1 MWGLRGSDVLAT
13 LAQRMLKSDDDK
25 QPGDAPTTRPTG
37 APSLEVS
44 GSTAAEPWYSSDAF
58 IVSCVLIGVF
68 LIVGAALKFWWMTK
82 ASKARGEFENS
93 DGSLGS
99 GFGGSNSGF
108 MPGKGQARFDSEK
121 GGYDYGAAESAALLG
136 SGGSSNA
143 AAAAAAVATLSSS
156 SGAASKKPAVA
167 AFSITTELPKF
178 SQDDLQDAEEATL
191 AKKFAAVM
199 AAGLVISLH
208 TTKGPKPVLLSLVG
222 DEVRWQ
228 AVKTAQKRYKL
239 NVRDVTYVTAG
250 KTTSNF
256 SRARM
261 ADDRLC
267 FSLLTNKTTLDL
279 EASSTLERDCLH
291 KGFKM
296 VVERAKSVCA

>member
-1 MWGLRGSDVLAT
+1 MLAA
-13 LAQRMLKSDDDK
+13 LAQRMLKSDDDDK
-25 QPGDAPTTRPTG
+25 QPADAPTTRPTG
-37 APSLEVS
+37 GPSLEVS
-44 GSTAAEPWYSSDAF
+44 SGSAAAEPWYSSDAF

-136 SGGSSNA
+136 SGGSSS
-143 AAAAAAVATLSSS
+143 AAAAVATLSSS

-178 SQDDLQDAEEATL
+178 SQEDLQDAEEATL

-199 AAGLVISLH
+199 AAGIVISLH

-296 VVERAKSVCA
+296 VVERAKFVSA